1 MGGKEAMK
9 KIKFDTGVEEVALGG
24 GVLRFNPR
32 DPNLFARF
40 EQAAGKLQSV
50 EKDMAEKAQAVACDG
65 LAVMKILQ
73 EADQAMTEILSWV
86 FGDGNDFDT
95 ILQGVNLLAVAS
107 NGQRVVTNLF
117 DALEPLLLE
126 GAKRCAGELAAKA
139 KAEAQA

>member
-1 MGGKEAMK
+1 MR
-9 KIKFDTGVEEVALGG
+9 KIKFDTGLEEVVLGG

-40 EQAAGKLQSV
+40 EAAAEKLQAV
-50 EKDMAEKAQAVACDG
+50 ETDMLEKAKAVESDG

-73 EADQAMTEILSWV
+73 EADSAMKEILGWV
-86 FGDGNDFDT
+86 FGCGNDFDT

-117 DALEPLLLE
+117 NALEPLLLE
-126 GAKRCAGELAAKA
+126 GAKCCAEHRAQQAIEKA
-139 KAEAQA
+139 KTRRAAR

>member
-1 MGGKEAMK
+1 MK
-9 KIKFDTGVEEVALGG
+9 KIKFDTGMEEVVLGG

-40 EQAAGKLQSV
+40 EAAAEKLQAV
-50 EKDMAEKAQAVACDG
+50 ETDMLEKAKAVEHDG

-73 EADQAMTEILSWV
+73 EADKAMKEILGWV
-86 FGDGNDFDT
+86 FGGGNDFDT

-107 NGQRVVTNLF
+107 NGKRVVTNLF

-126 GAKRCAGELAAKA
+126 GAQCCAEHQAQQAMEKA
-139 KAEAQA
+139 KRRRAVR

>member
-1 MGGKEAMK
+1 MK
-9 KIKFDTGVEEVALGG
+9 KIKFDTGLEEVVLGG

-40 EQAAGKLQSV
+40 EAAAGKMQAV
-50 EKDMAEKAQAVACDG
+50 EKDMVEKARAAESDG

-73 EADQAMTEILSWV
+73 EADKAMKEILSWV
-86 FGDGNDFDT
+86 FGAGNDFDT

-117 DALEPLLLE
+117 EALEPVLVA
-126 GAKRCAGELAAKA
+126 GAKRCADRQ
-139 KAEAQA
+139 AQQVRSR

>member
-1 MGGKEAMK
+1 MK
-9 KIKFDTGVEEVALGG
+9 KIKFDTGLEEVVLGG

-40 EQAAGKLQSV
+40 EAAAGKMQAV
-50 EKDMAEKAQAVACDG
+50 EKDMVEKARAAESDG

-73 EADQAMTEILSWV
+73 EADKAMKEILSWV
-86 FGDGNDFDT
+86 FGAGNDFDT

-126 GAKRCAGELAAKA
+126 GAKCCAQHQAQQAVEKA
-139 KAEAQA
+139 KARRAAK

>member
-1 MGGKEAMK
+1 MK
-9 KIKFDTGVEEVALGG
+9 KIKFDTGMEEVVLGG

-40 EQAAGKLQSV
+40 EQAADKLQSV
-50 EKDMAEKAQAVACDG
+50 EKDMLEKAKAVGNDG

-73 EADQAMTEILSWV
+73 EADKAMKDILGWV
-86 FGDGNDFDT
+86 FGGSNDFDT

-117 DALEPLLLE
+117 GALEPLLLE
-126 GAKRCAGELAAKA
+126 GAKSCAEHQAQQAVTRAKMRRS
-139 KAEAQA
+139 AQ